1 MDATAALRARVARVR
16 SQARRTSGWA
26 GLLYIVPAL
35 IILVLFEVWP
45 IFYNFYISLW
55 RWDVGPISF
64 IGLENYRRLF
74 IDGFITL
81 NYNDE
86 LAIGDVL
93 HSLLVTVWY
102 VLGRVPITIALAF
115 VLAFFL
121 FIWIQRGRTVL
132 RTAYF
137 LPYVTNSAALALV
150 FSFIFNAR
158 LGIVNATLDQFG
170 LPTLQWLDDP
180 FPFLIRLAPWVP
192 GIEEVPHALLG
203 PSVAMMVI
211 IFYSVWTSLGYNI
224 VIYLAGLTAIPRETL
239 EAAKIDGAGTWMILR
254 TIVWPL
260 VTPTTFFLLIA
271 NTIGAFQ
278 AFEPIY
284 VLTRKTGMGRGEAG
298 GPIDATLTITV
309 YIFRNFYERA
319 NQVGF
324 AAALAFFLFFIIL
337 GLTIVQFR
345 LFSRRVHYQ

>member
-1 MDATAALRARVARVR
+1 M
-16 SQARRTSGWA
+16 
-26 GLLYIVPAL
+26 LYVVPAL
-35 IILVLFEVWP
+35 IILLLFEVWP
-45 IFYNFYISLW
+45 IFYNVYISLW

-74 IDGFITL
+74 QDGFITL
-81 NYNDE
+81 DYNDE
-86 LAIGDVL
+86 LAVGDVL
-93 HSLLVTVWY
+93 HSLMVTIYY

-121 FIWIQRGRTVL
+121 FIWIQRGRTLL

-150 FSFIFNAR
+150 FAFIFNAR
-158 LGIVNATLDQFG
+158 LGIVNAMLERFG
-170 LPTLQWLDDP
+170 MPTFLWLDDP
-180 FPFLIRLAPWVP
+180 FPFLLRLFPWIP
-192 GIEEVPHALLG
+192 GIENVDHVWLG

-224 VIYLAGLTAIPRETL
+224 VIYLAGLTAIPRELL
-239 EAAKIDGAGTWMILR
+239 EAARIDGAGTWMILR
-254 TIVWPL
+254 SIVWPL

-298 GPIDATLTITV
+298 GPLDSTLTITV

-319 NQVGF
+319 NQVGY
-324 AAALAFFLFFIIL
+324 AAAVAFFLFFIIL
-337 GLTIVQFR
+337 GLTIIQFW